1 MYTVIY
7 ILYIHTIYMYI
18 YIYIYILYIYIHTIY
33 IYILYIYYI
42 YIYVYSIY
50 VIYIIQHIY
59 IYIYIIGNIFP
70 GHSAAGPDPSL
81 GTESSATAAAV
92 CQDLGSDGGIVTV
105 YRVDH
110 DNPWHKSIKCLEDTI
125 SG

>member
-1 MYTVIY
+1 MYTVYMLY
-7 ILYIHTIYMYI
+7 ILY
-18 YIYIYILYIYIHTIY
+18 
-33 IYILYIYYI
+33 
-42 YIYVYSIY
+42 S
-50 VIYIIQHIY
+50 

-110 DNPWHKSIKCLEDTI
+110 DNPWHKSIKCLGLSEDTI